1 MTFGERASHMAKA
14 ALAKR
19 SLIRIAA
26 LAALVALAPTSLDR
40 VRAAELGVSPRA
52 PAARMV
58 AQPGVRVT
66 TLAGADVAA
75 SDAGSSFI
83 PLGVSK
89 SVVIDLPGDV
99 KDVLVADPK
108 IANAVV
114 RSARRVYLIG
124 VSVGQTSVFFFDAQG
139 RQLAGFDIAVTRDL
153 NGVRAALRQ
162 MFPNADLRIEGVGDG
177 VVLSGAV
184 QSPVEAQQAFDVA
197 TRLAGDGKVVNA
209 ITVRGRDQ
217 VMLKVTVAEVER
229 DVVKQLGINL
239 NTTVGQGTAVLN
251 FSSNNPFS
259 AFGQPLTSSAITG
272 TFGANAN
279 STVTLQAMERAGVIR
294 TLAEPTLSAI
304 SGESATFLAGGEFPI
319 PAGLSCDTT
328 KSPPLCQ
335 ASIEFKKFGVS
346 MNFTPVVLSEG
357 RISLKVMTE
366 VSDLSSNNALS
377 LTVPGATQNVTIPS
391 IRVRRADTTVE
402 IPSGG
407 SLAMAGMIQEQT
419 KAAINGIPGL
429 QQLPVLGALFRSR
442 DYVNNQT
449 ELMIIVT
456 PYIVHAVAQKD
467 LSRPDDGYADVSD
480 PAQILMG
487 RLNRIYGTTGTPE
500 PNRNY
505 NGHFGFIMQ

>member
-1 MTFGERASHMAKA
+1 MANRA
-14 ALAKR
+14 
-19 SLIRIAA
+19 LIRIAA
-26 LAALVALAPTSLDR
+26 LAALVASAPTSLDS
-40 VRAAELGVSPRA
+40 VRAAELSVPARAA
-52 PAARMV
+52 PAHVV
-58 AQPGVRVT
+58 AQPGVRLSVP
-66 TLAGADVAA
+66 AAQPGVQVAA
-75 SDAGSSFI
+75 SDNGSSFI
-83 PLGVSK
+83 PLGIGK
-89 SVVIDLPGDV
+89 SVVIDLPADV

-114 RSARRVYLIG
+114 RSARRAYLIG
-124 VSVGQTSVFFFDAQG
+124 IAVGQTSVFFFDAQG

-177 VVLSGAV
+177 VVLSGTL
-184 QSPVEAQQAFDVA
+184 QSPIEAQQAYDVA
-197 TRLAGDGKVVNA
+197 TRLAGDNKVVNA
-209 ITVRGRDQ
+209 IVVKGRDQ
-217 VMLKVTVAEVER
+217 VMLNVTVAEVQR

-239 NTTVGQGTAVLN
+239 NANVGQGSAVLN
-251 FSSNNPFS
+251 FTSSNPFS
-259 AFGQPLTSSAITG
+259 AFGQALTSSAVTG
-272 TFGANAN
+272 TFG
-279 STVTLQAMERAGVIR
+279 STGNTTMTLQAMERAGVIR

-304 SGESATFLAGGEFPI
+304 SGESATFVAGGEFPI

-366 VSDLSSNNALS
+366 VSDLSSDNALS

-407 SLAMAGMIQEQT
+407 SLAMAGMIQAQT
-419 KAAINGIPGL
+419 KQAINGIPGL

-442 DYVNNQT
+442 DYVNNKT

-456 PYIVHAVAQKD
+456 PYVVHAVAQKD

-487 RLNRIYGTTGTPE
+487 RLNRIYGVNGGVE
-500 PNRNY
+500 PRRPY
-505 NGHFGFIMQ
+505 NGHFGFIMN

>member
-1 MTFGERASHMAKA
+1 MAYRA
-14 ALAKR
+14 
-19 SLIRIAA
+19 LIRIAA
-26 LAALVALAPTSLDR
+26 LAAVVALAPTSLDR
-40 VRAAELGVSPRA
+40 AGAAELGVDARL
-52 PAARMV
+52 PAAHIA
-58 AQPGVRVT
+58 AQPGVHVSPQP
-66 TLAGADVAA
+66 GVQVAA

-83 PLGVSK
+83 PLGVGK

-114 RSARRVYLIG
+114 RSARRAYLIG
-124 VSVGQTSVFFFDAQG
+124 VAVGQTSVFFFDAQG

-162 MFPNADLRIEGVGDG
+162 MFPDADLRIEGVGDG
-177 VVLSGAV
+177 VVLSGTLS
-184 QSPVEAQQAFDVA
+184 SPIEAQQAFDVA

-209 ITVRGRDQ
+209 IVVKGRQQ
-217 VMLKVTVAEVER
+217 VMLKVTVAEVQR
-229 DVVKQLGINL
+229 SIIKQLGINL
-239 NTTVGQGTAVLN
+239 NGSLGQGTAVLN
-251 FSSNNPFS
+251 FTTSNPFS
-259 AFGQPLTSSAITG
+259 AFGQSLASSAFTG
-272 TFGANAN
+272 VFGQSGNTSA
-279 STVTLQAMERAGVIR
+279 TLQAMERAGVIR

-366 VSDLSSNNALS
+366 VSDLSNDNALS
-377 LTVPGATQNVTIPS
+377 LTVPGASQNVTIPS

-419 KAAINGIPGL
+419 KQAINGIPGL

-449 ELMIIVT
+449 ELMILVT
-456 PYIVHAVAQKD
+456 PYVVHAVAQKD
-467 LSRPDDGYADVSD
+467 LSRPDDGYADVTD

-487 RLNRIYGTTGTPE
+487 RLNRIYGVTGGVN
-500 PNRNY
+500 PNRTY
-505 NGHFGFIMQ
+505 NGHFGFIMN